1 MQSKERKMKTRK
13 SIRIALLLL
22 TLFWTAAVMA
32 QEVKPTVTETL
43 TPDTPTAPLSSPE
56 GDTSVS
62 PVGIEAPSGVE
73 RGAPGADR
81 GAVSSL
87 GYDVESGKM
96 SGVYFPLWKNA
107 AVGVYGGMDHMPGLM
122 DLNTGSV
129 VLFQDL
135 GRLHLSLS
143 ANANKYWMPMQS
155 TLLTQ
160 YGFGGHVSYD
170 AASWLSLHAFGNYYA
185 GDLRLQPAISPY
197 AFTTSYGGY
206 ADVRFSNHWG
216 ANLGAQRYLNPMN
229 GRWETEPIITPYYKF
244 NNGAKIELPLGH
256 IVKEAIWGKDRPMFG
271 DTPVPIMMRPFP

>member
-1 MQSKERKMKTRK
+1 MKRLK

-22 TLFWTAAVMA
+22 TLLWTVAVMA
-32 QEVKPTVTETL
+32 QEVKPTGT
-43 TPDTPTAPLSSPE
+43 DTPTPEAPTAPMSSPE
-56 GDTSVS
+56 GDTNVPGTESV
-62 PVGIEAPSGVE
+62 VVPSRTE
-73 RGAPGADR
+73 WGAPGADR
-81 GAVSSL
+81 GAMSSL
-87 GYDVESGKM
+87 GYDVETSKM
-96 SGVYFPLWKNA
+96 SGAFFPLWKNA

-129 VLFQDL
+129 VLFQDF

-256 IVKEAIWGKDRPMFG
+256 LVKEAIWGRDRPMFG
-271 DTPVPIMMRPFP
+271 ETPVPIMMRPFP

>member
-1 MQSKERKMKTRK
+1 
-13 SIRIALLLL
+13 
-22 TLFWTAAVMA
+22 MA

-43 TPDTPTAPLSSPE
+43 TPDPPTAPLSSPE

-87 GYDVESGKM
+87 GYDVESSKM

-256 IVKEAIWGKDRPMFG
+256 LVKEAIWGKDRPMFG

>member
-1 MQSKERKMKTRK
+1 MQSKGRNMKTRK

-32 QEVKPTVTETL
+32 QEVKPIVTESPTL
-43 TPDTPTAPLSSPE
+43 ETPTAPLSSLE

-73 RGAPGADR
+73 SGAPGADR

-87 GYDVESGKM
+87 GYDVESSKM
-96 SGVYFPLWKNA
+96 SGAYFPLWKNA

-129 VLFQDL
+129 ALYQDL

-143 ANANKYWMPMQS
+143 ADANKYWMPMQS

-160 YGFGGHVSYD
+160 YGFGGHLSYD
-170 AASWLSLHAFGNYYA
+170 VNDWMTLHAFGNYYTGQQLYA
-185 GDLRLQPAISPY
+185 PAVSPY
-197 AFTTSYGGY
+197 INTTSFGGY
-206 ADVRFSNHWG
+206 ADIRFSDHWG
-216 ANLGAQRYLNPMN
+216 ANVGARRYINPMT
-229 GRWETEPIITPYYKF
+229 GHWETVPIMNPYFKF
-244 NNGAKIELPLGH
+244 NNGVKIELPLGELLRE
-256 IVKEAIWGKDRPMFG
+256 IIISKRQQRPM
-271 DTPVPIMMRPFP
+271 MMMPPPHP